1 MGCGWPHSRY
11 FRQGL
16 HGLHADAMCNSVRI
30 RFLAHANLSSL
41 FNNPSIFLSRG
52 VDIDQSIMWYLI
64 VGALLLSMG
73 LMASLLERLPVS
85 PAMFYL
91 PVGYILGPAVSGLI
105 NVAPAQHAEL
115 LTTLAK
121 MALLLSLFTVGLKLR
136 MPFRDRIWRLPLRLG
151 VLAMLV
157 TIPLVALVG
166 MLIFGMPL
174 GAAILLGGILAP
186 TDPVLASDV
195 QIKDVDDR
203 DLIRTSLTGEGGI
216 NDGTA
221 FPFVMLGMALL
232 GVPAAAAYSDAYA
245 ILRVGWGVIVGL
257 VGGWLMGWLL
267 GRLVVG
273 LRRKF
278 QLALGM
284 EEFLG
289 IGLIALAYGVTE
301 LIHGIG
307 FLAVFAA
314 GLAMRRIESTN
325 SGQQDLNVDDYKTVV
340 NTAPESDREQVAT
353 HPAKASAYMT
363 ETVLNF
369 NQQMEQFA
377 EFVMVILV
385 GILLSHIGFSAAGVL
400 LALLL
405 FFVIRPLSVA
415 IALAGADVT
424 PLQRRLMAWFGIKGI
439 GSLYYLV
446 FALQY
451 QWLAPVGFHASTLAQ
466 RISSMALTVVAMSIV
481 MHGISATPLM
491 EMYHR
496 QRRR

>member
-1 MGCGWPHSRY
+1 MRG
-11 FRQGL
+11 GL
-16 HGLHADAMCNSVRI
+16 A
-30 RFLAHANLSSL
+30 
-41 FNNPSIFLSRG
+41 
-52 VDIDQSIMWYLI
+52 IDQSIIWYLI

-73 LMASLLERLPVS
+73 LMASLLDRLPVS

-105 NVAPAQHAEL
+105 NVAPDQHAEL
-115 LTTLAK
+115 LATLAK
-121 MALLLSLFTVGLKLR
+121 LALLLSLFTVGLKLR

-157 TIPLVALVG
+157 TIPLVALAG
-166 MLIFGMPL
+166 MFVFGLPL

-195 QIKDVDDR
+195 QIKHVSDR
-203 DLIRTSLTGEGGI
+203 DRIRYSLTGEGGL

-221 FPFVMLGMALL
+221 FPFVMLGLSLL
-232 GVPAAAAYSDAYA
+232 GVPLAAAYTNDYA
-245 ILRVGWGVIVGL
+245 MLHVAWGVAAGL
-257 VGGWLMGWLL
+257 VGGWLSGWLL

-273 LRRKF
+273 LRRRF
-278 QLALGM
+278 RLALGM

-289 IGLIALAYGVTE
+289 IGLIALSYGATE
-301 LIHGIG
+301 AIHGIG

-325 SGQQDLNVDDYKTVV
+325 SGLQGVDP
-340 NTAPESDREQVAT
+340 NQAPAVAHVPHAGDKEEVAT

-363 ETVLNF
+363 ETVLGF
-369 NQQMEQFA
+369 NMQLEQFA
-377 EFVMVILV
+377 EFLMVTLT
-385 GILLSHIGFSAAGVL
+385 GILLSHIGFSAAGAL

-415 IALAGADVT
+415 LALAGASAT
-424 PLQRRLMAWFGIKGI
+424 PLQRRLLAWFGIKGI
-439 GSLYYLV
+439 GSLYYLM

-451 QWLAPVGFHASTLAQ
+451 PWTAPNGYRSPALAPHV
-466 RISSMALTVVAMSIV
+466 SSMVLTVVAMSIV
-481 MHGISATPLM
+481 MHGISSTPLM
-491 EMYHR
+491 DMY
-496 QRRR
+496 QRRRRR

>member
-1 MGCGWPHSRY
+1 
-11 FRQGL
+11 
-16 HGLHADAMCNSVRI
+16 
-30 RFLAHANLSSL
+30 
-41 FNNPSIFLSRG
+41 
-52 VDIDQSIMWYLI
+52 MWYLI

-73 LMASLLERLPVS
+73 LMASLLERLPIS

-115 LTTLAK
+115 LTALAK

-157 TIPLVALVG
+157 TIPLVALTGTFV
-166 MLIFGMPL
+166 FGLPL

-195 QIKDVDDR
+195 QIKNVNDR

-221 FPFVMLGMALL
+221 FPFVMLGLALL
-232 GVPAAAAYSDAYA
+232 GVPAAATYSDAYA
-245 ILRVGWGVIVGL
+245 LLHVAWGVIAGL
-257 VGGWLMGWLL
+257 VGGWLLGWLV

-273 LRRKF
+273 LRRTF

-289 IGLIALAYGVTE
+289 IGLIALSYGLTE

-325 SGQQDLNVDDYKTVV
+325 SGQQDLNPDDNKSVI
-340 NTAPESDREQVAT
+340 NTMSASDNKEVAT
-353 HPAKASAYMT
+353 HPTKASAYMT
-363 ETVLNF
+363 ETVLSF

-377 EFVMVILV
+377 EFVMVTLV
-385 GILLSHIGFSAAGVL
+385 GILLSHIGFSVAGAL

-415 IALAGADVT
+415 IALTGADVT

-451 QWLAPVGFHASTLAQ
+451 QWLAPAGFHSSALAP
-466 RISSMALTVVAMSIV
+466 RVSSMVLTVVTMSIV

-491 EMYHR
+491 EMY
-496 QRRR
+496 QRRRLR

>member
-1 MGCGWPHSRY
+1 M
-11 FRQGL
+11 
-16 HGLHADAMCNSVRI
+16 
-30 RFLAHANLSSL
+30 
-41 FNNPSIFLSRG
+41 
-52 VDIDQSIMWYLI
+52 
-64 VGALLLSMG
+64 LLSMG
-73 LMASLLERLPVS
+73 LMASLLDRLPVS

-121 MALLLSLFTVGLKLR
+121 LALLLSLFTVGLKLR
-136 MPFRDRIWRLPLRLG
+136 LPFRDHIWRLPLRLG

-157 TIPLVALVG
+157 TIPLVTLAGLF
-166 MLIFGMPL
+166 IFNLPL

-195 QIKDVDDR
+195 QIKHVSDR
-203 DLIRTSLTGEGGI
+203 DRIRYSLTGEGGL

-221 FPFVMLGMALL
+221 FPFVMLGLSLL
-232 GVPAAAAYSDAYA
+232 GVPAAAAYTNDYTMLHIA
-245 ILRVGWGVIVGL
+245 WGVVAGL
-257 VGGWLMGWLL
+257 VGGWFLGWLL

-273 LRRKF
+273 LRRQF
-278 QLALGM
+278 RLALGM

-289 IGLIALAYGVTE
+289 IGLIALAYGATE
-301 LIHGIG
+301 LVHGIG

-325 SGQQDLNVDDYKTVV
+325 SGQQGVDPDQSPTVSHLPQ
-340 NTAPESDREQVAT
+340 ASDKEEVAT

-363 ETVLNF
+363 ETVLGF
-369 NQQMEQFA
+369 NMQLEQFA
-377 EFVMVILV
+377 EFLMVTLT
-385 GILLSHIGFSAAGVL
+385 GILLSHIGFSAAGAL

-415 IALAGADVT
+415 LALAGADVT

-451 QWLAPVGFHASTLAQ
+451 HWTAPDGYRSAALAPH
-466 RISSMALTVVAMSIV
+466 ISSMVLTVVAMSIV
-481 MHGISATPLM
+481 MHGISSTPLM
-491 EMYHR
+491 DMY
-496 QRRR
+496 QRRRRR

>member
-1 MGCGWPHSRY
+1 MGKNARHLT
-11 FRQGL
+11 FL
-16 HGLHADAMCNSVRI
+16 HHFVRGGI
-30 RFLAHANLSSL
+30 A
-41 FNNPSIFLSRG
+41 
-52 VDIDQSIMWYLI
+52 IDQSTIWYLI
-64 VGALLLSMG
+64 VGALLLSMC
-73 LMASLLERLPVS
+73 LMASLLDRLPIS

-105 NVAPAQHAEL
+105 NVSLVQHAEL

-136 MPFRDRIWRLPLRLG
+136 LPFRDPIWRLPLRLG

-157 TIPLVALVG
+157 TIPLVTLAG
-166 MLIFGMPL
+166 MYMFNLPL

-195 QIKDVDDR
+195 QIKDVTDR
-203 DLIRTSLTGEGGI
+203 DRIRYSLTGEGGL

-221 FPFVMLGMALL
+221 FPFVMLGLSLL
-232 GVPAAAAYSDAYA
+232 GVPSATAYINTYA
-245 ILRVGWGVIVGL
+245 ILHVAWGIAAGL
-257 VGGWLMGWLL
+257 VGGWLIGWLV

-273 LRRKF
+273 LRLRF
-278 QLALGM
+278 RLALGM

-301 LIHGIG
+301 AIHGIG

-314 GLAMRRIESTN
+314 GLAIRRIESTN
-325 SGQQDLNVDDYKTVV
+325 SGLQEVDPDQQRTVV
-340 NTAPESDREQVAT
+340 HIASASHKEKVAT

-363 ETVLNF
+363 ETVLGF
-369 NQQMEQFA
+369 NQQLEQFA
-377 EFVMVILV
+377 EFVMVTLT
-385 GILLSHIGFSAAGVL
+385 GILLSHIGFSAAGAL

-415 IALAGADVT
+415 FALTGARVS

-451 QWLAPVGFHASTLAQ
+451 RWLAPAGYRSTALAPT
-466 RISSMALTVVAMSIV
+466 ISSMVLTVVAMSIV
-481 MHGISATPLM
+481 MHGISSTPLM
-491 EMYHR
+491 DMY
-496 QRRR
+496 QRRRRR

>member
-1 MGCGWPHSRY
+1 
-11 FRQGL
+11 
-16 HGLHADAMCNSVRI
+16 
-30 RFLAHANLSSL
+30 
-41 FNNPSIFLSRG
+41 
-52 VDIDQSIMWYLI
+52 
-64 VGALLLSMG
+64 MG
-73 LMASLLERLPVS
+73 LMASLLDRLPVS

-91 PVGYILGPAVSGLI
+91 PVGYLLGPAVSGLI

-121 MALLLSLFTVGLKLR
+121 LALLLSLFTVGLKLR
-136 MPFRDRIWRLPLRLG
+136 LPFRDRIWRLPLRLG

-157 TIPLVALVG
+157 TTPLVTLAGLF
-166 MLIFGMPL
+166 IFDLPL
-174 GAAILLGGILAP
+174 GAAILLGAILAP

-195 QIKDVDDR
+195 QIKHVSDR
-203 DLIRTSLTGEGGI
+203 DRIRYSLTGEGGL

-221 FPFVMLGMALL
+221 FPFVMLGLSLL
-232 GVPAAAAYSDAYA
+232 GVPTATAYTNDYA
-245 ILRVGWGVIVGL
+245 VLHIAWGVIAGL
-257 VGGWLMGWLL
+257 VGGWFMGWLL

-273 LRRKF
+273 LRRRF
-278 QLALGM
+278 RLALGM

-289 IGLIALAYGVTE
+289 IGLIALAYGATE
-301 LIHGIG
+301 LVHGIG

-325 SGQQDLNVDDYKTVV
+325 SGQQGVDPDQSPAV
-340 NTAPESDREQVAT
+340 AHIRQASDKEEMAT

-363 ETVLNF
+363 ETVLGF
-369 NQQMEQFA
+369 NMQLEQFA
-377 EFVMVILV
+377 EFLMVTLTGV
-385 GILLSHIGFSAAGVL
+385 LLSHIGFSAAGAL

-415 IALAGADVT
+415 LALTGADVT

-451 QWLAPVGFHASTLAQ
+451 DWIAPTGYHPASLAQ
-466 RISSMALTVVAMSIV
+466 HVSSMVLTVVAMSIV
-481 MHGISATPLM
+481 MHGISSTPLM
-491 EMYHR
+491 DMY
-496 QRRR
+496 QRRRRR

>member
-1 MGCGWPHSRY
+1 
-11 FRQGL
+11 
-16 HGLHADAMCNSVRI
+16 
-30 RFLAHANLSSL
+30 
-41 FNNPSIFLSRG
+41 
-52 VDIDQSIMWYLI
+52 
-64 VGALLLSMG
+64 
-73 LMASLLERLPVS
+73 MASLLDRLPIS

-105 NVAPAQHAEL
+105 NISLVQHAEL

-136 MPFRDRIWRLPLRLG
+136 LPFRDSIWRLPLRLG

-157 TIPLVALVG
+157 TIPLVALAG
-166 MLIFGMPL
+166 MFLFDLPF

-195 QIKDVDDR
+195 QIKDVNDR
-203 DLIRTSLTGEGGI
+203 DRIRYSLTGEGGL

-221 FPFVMLGMALL
+221 FPFVMLGLSLL
-232 GVPAAAAYSDAYA
+232 GVPSAVGYINTYAMLHVAWGIAA
-245 ILRVGWGVIVGL
+245 GL
-257 VGGWLMGWLL
+257 VGGWFIGWLV

-273 LRRKF
+273 LRLRF
-278 QLALGM
+278 RLALGM
-284 EEFLG
+284 EEFLS
-289 IGLIALAYGVTE
+289 IGLIALTYGVTE
-301 LIHGIG
+301 AIHGIG

-314 GLAMRRIESTN
+314 GLAIRRIESTN
-325 SGQQDLNVDDYKTVV
+325 SGQQELEPARHRGVVDIVA
-340 NTAPESDREQVAT
+340 TAGEDDIAT

-363 ETVLNF
+363 ETVLGF
-369 NQQMEQFA
+369 NQQLEQFA
-377 EFVMVILV
+377 EFLMVILT
-385 GILLSHIGFSAAGVL
+385 GILLSHIGFSPAGAL

-415 IALAGADVT
+415 LALTGAKVT

-451 QWLAPVGFHASTLAQ
+451 PWLTPAGYRSSALAPH
-466 RISSMALTVVAMSIV
+466 ISSMVLTVVAMSIV
-481 MHGISATPLM
+481 MHGISSTPLM
-491 EMYHR
+491 DMY
-496 QRRR
+496 QRRRRRQKNP

>member
-1 MGCGWPHSRY
+1 M
-11 FRQGL
+11 
-16 HGLHADAMCNSVRI
+16 A
-30 RFLAHANLSSL
+30 
-41 FNNPSIFLSRG
+41 
-52 VDIDQSIMWYLI
+52 
-64 VGALLLSMG
+64 
-73 LMASLLERLPVS
+73 LMASLLDRLPVS

-105 NVAPAQHAEL
+105 NVAPDQHAEL
-115 LTTLAK
+115 LTALAK

-136 MPFRDRIWRLPLRLG
+136 MPFRARIWRLPLRLG

-157 TIPLVALVG
+157 TIPLLALAA
-166 MLIFGMPL
+166 MFMFGLPL

-195 QIKDVDDR
+195 QLKDVGDR
-203 DLIRTSLTGEGGI
+203 DRIRYSLTGEGGL

-221 FPFVMLGMALL
+221 FPFVMLGLALL
-232 GVPAAAAYSDAYA
+232 GVPAAAAYIDTFAV
-245 ILRVGWGVIVGL
+245 LQVVWGVSAGL
-257 VGGWLMGWLL
+257 VGGWLMGWQL
-267 GRLVVG
+267 GRTVVG
-273 LRRKF
+273 LRRRF
-278 QLALGM
+278 RLALGM

-301 LIHGIG
+301 AIHGIG

-314 GLAMRRIESTN
+314 GLAIRRIESTN
-325 SGQQDLNVDDYKTVV
+325 SGLQELDVNQYQTVV
-340 NTAPESDREQVAT
+340 DSVPVSGREEVAT

-363 ETVLNF
+363 EAVLGF
-369 NQQMEQFA
+369 NQQLEQFA
-377 EFVMVILV
+377 EFLMVTLT
-385 GILLSHIGFSAAGVL
+385 GILLSHVGFSAAGAL

-415 IALAGADVT
+415 LALIRADVT

-451 QWLAPVGFHASTLAQ
+451 QWLAPAGFQSSALAP
-466 RISSMALTVVAMSIV
+466 RITSIVLTVVAMSIV
-481 MHGISATPLM
+481 LHGISSTPLM

-496 QRRR
+496 RRRR